1 MPYRKRQVSYT
12 PLYGIIAT
20 FVIPMI
26 LAHTLFYSGY
36 GRKHPSSKGTL
47 ITPPI
52 IVKQQP
58 LKYWQIASLSPSND
72 DMAALETLE
81 KRWVALG
88 KDKKRV
94 HLTVFINKKYET
106 NTNKSWQ
113 VEQLPQAIMK
123 KLEGIK
129 SKHRKTCKLFIIDP
143 ESRAILC
150 YDQLNALRDID
161 LDLRKLLKSSRV

>member
-1 MPYRKRQVSYT
+1 MSYRKKQVTYS

-36 GRKHPSSKGTL
+36 GRKHPNSRGTL
-47 ITPPI
+47 ITPPVVI
-52 IVKQQP
+52 DQQQHQF
-58 LKYWQIASLSPSND
+58 WQIASLSPSD
-72 DMAALETLE
+72 HDMTALETLE
-81 KRWVALG
+81 KRWIALG

-94 HLTVFINKKYET
+94 HLTIFKNKKNQIAMMKNWET
-106 NTNKSWQ
+106 KQ
-113 VEQLPQAIMK
+113 LEQETHQ
-123 KLEGIK
+123 KLETIK
-129 SKHRKTCKLFIIDP
+129 SKHNKTCKLFIIDP

-161 LDLRKLLKSSRV
+161 LDLRKLLKSSRI